1 MADNLFNVQYDVT
14 KKSKFK
20 VFYDS
25 YKTIIY
31 STIGILIISFISFNF
46 YLDSKEKKQ
55 VLLSEN
61 YLQAKL
67 YLDKKNNVEAI
78 NLLRNVIFAND
89 PTYSTLALFTIV
101 NQNLIIDQKEISN
114 LFSHVLENNKFSKEL
129 KNLLIYKK
137 ALFDSNFVDEDILLK
152 SLSVL
157 INSENI
163 WKPHAIILLGDYFM
177 SRGEDIKAIE
187 FYQKIFTLS
196 NLHQDLY
203 NHARSQLLL
212 LSNE

>member
-31 STIGILIISFISFNF
+31 SFFAILITFFVAFNF

-67 YLDKKNNVEAI
+67 YLDKDKKTDAV

-89 PTYSTLALFTIV
+89 PTYSTLSLFTIV
-101 NQNLIIDQKEISN
+101 NQNLIADHIEISN
-114 LFSHVLENNKFSKEL
+114 LFNHVLENNKFSKEL

-137 ALFDSNFVDEDILLK
+137 ALFDSNFVDEEILLK

-177 SRGEDIKAIE
+177 SKGEDVKAIE
-187 FYQKIFTLS
+187 FYQMIFTLS
-196 NLHQDLY
+196 NLHQDIY

-212 LSNE
+212 VSNE